1 VLITAKSKE
10 ATMSTQTVD
19 SKFFRCV
26 KAGVACAVAVGVLLI
41 TAMAHGEANW
51 LTQANA
57 APTQD
62 TPRAN

>member
-1 VLITAKSKE
+1 
-10 ATMSTQTVD
+10 MSTQTVD